1 MELYQIVLQYG
12 LEFESLFSRKLHFN
26 TATEVPAVAKIE
38 PGGYQ

>member
-26 TATEVPAVAKIE
+26 TTEVPAVAKIE